1 MRSIERVSWVILG
14 IFLAIVIVA
23 CGSASTGTYSNGGGN
38 TGANPTATS
47 GSSSAPCG
55 RYSACVT
62 PTAKTGGSTV
72 SINTATATLHGKSVQ
87 ILTNAQGLTLYYR
100 TSDTASSV
108 CSGSCATAWPPMLS
122 TSVPASATSLP
133 GKITLL
139 TDTNGSQLAYNGH
152 PLYTF
157 SGDNAAGQMNGDG
170 IGGVWF
176 VVTTDLAT

>member
-1 MRSIERVSWVILG
+1 MRGFERFSLGILG
-14 IFLAIVIVA
+14 IFLVIVIVA
-23 CGSASTGTYSNGGGN
+23 CGSASTTTNSTGGGN
-38 TGANPTATS
+38 SSANPTATS
-47 GSSSAPCG
+47 GNSSGSCG
-55 RYSACVT
+55 RYSACVS
-62 PTAKTGGSTV
+62 PTAKPGGSTV

-108 CSGSCATAWPPMLS
+108 CSGSCATAWPPLLS

-133 GKITLL
+133 GKLTLL
-139 TDTNGSQLAYNGH
+139 TDTNGSQLEYNGH

-157 SGDNAAGQMNGDG
+157 SGDNAAGQMNGEG